1 MRRGDKSTGAI
12 YMKPLHIHLSPL
24 GGIAGDM
31 FVAAVLDALPELQE
45 PVAKVLQS
53 VLPSDAIATIA
64 AVKSRELSAK
74 RFDLTTSAD
83 RAPSHFPDLARRID
97 QASFDETARSI
108 SSQLLRSLAEAEAS
122 VHCVPLQQ
130 VHFHEIADWDT
141 LADLTAAGFIFSR
154 LEAAGWSLDP
164 LPLGGGQVKTRHGPL
179 QIPAPATARLLQG
192 LPVVDDGIAG
202 ERVTPTG
209 AVIAAEVWARSGPRP
224 PGVLGAT
231 GYGAGSREIKG
242 ISNVLVAQLIE
253 PNFNAVWSG
262 DLVSVLEF
270 DVDDMSGE
278 EIATAAD
285 HLRTKRGTID
295 LTTSPVNGKKGRVST
310 AFRLLVQ
317 PDQEE
322 PVAESCFSQTSTLGL
337 RVRREQRLVLPRRQ
351 KSGTPRI
358 KQANRPGGMT
368 TQKAEA
374 DDLKDGETLAIRRAR
389 AREAET

>member
-1 MRRGDKSTGAI
+1 MRRGDQSTGAI

-31 FVAAVLDALPELQE
+31 FVAALLDALPELQE

-154 LEAAGWSLDP
+154 LEAC
-164 LPLGGGQVKTRHGPL
+164 
-179 QIPAPATARLLQG
+179 LL
-192 LPVVDDGIAG
+192 
-202 ERVTPTG
+202 
-209 AVIAAEVWARSGPRP
+209 
-224 PGVLGAT
+224 
-231 GYGAGSREIKG
+231 Y
-242 ISNVLVAQLIE
+242 
-253 PNFNAVWSG
+253 
-262 DLVSVLEF
+262 
-270 DVDDMSGE
+270 
-278 EIATAAD
+278 
-285 HLRTKRGTID
+285 
-295 LTTSPVNGKKGRVST
+295 TSPS
-310 AFRLLVQ
+310 
-317 PDQEE
+317 
-322 PVAESCFSQTSTLGL
+322 
-337 RVRREQRLVLPRRQ
+337 PRD
-351 KSGTPRI
+351 S
-358 KQANRPGGMT
+358 
-368 TQKAEA
+368 
-374 DDLKDGETLAIRRAR
+374 
-389 AREAET
+389 